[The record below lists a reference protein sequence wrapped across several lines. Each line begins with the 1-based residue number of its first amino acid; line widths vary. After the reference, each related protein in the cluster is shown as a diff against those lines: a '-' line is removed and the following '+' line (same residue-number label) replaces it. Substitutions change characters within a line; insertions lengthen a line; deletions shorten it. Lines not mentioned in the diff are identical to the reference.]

1 MSDSASESNSL
12 ADTFERNV
20 VPLRP
25 ELLRTAMRLTGNR
38 FDAEDLVQD
47 TLLRAYRGY
56 STFTAGTNTRA
67 WLHRILKNTW
77 INNFRAAQ
85 RRLTEIPTEELT
97 DHLVAGDWS
106 AYRSES
112 AEATWL
118 ADQPA
123 AELQTAMA
131 ELSEEFRLVIYLAD
145 IEGHPYAVIA
155 DMMAT
160 PVGTVMSRIHRAR
173 QQLRTEL
180 GGTARRRRLVRAA
193 A

>member
-1 MSDSASESNSL
+1 
-12 ADTFERNV
+12 
-20 VPLRP
+20 
-25 ELLRTAMRLTGNR
+25 MRLTGNR

-47 TLLRAYRGY
+47 ALLRAYRSY
-56 STFTAGTNTRA
+56 STFTAGTNVRA

-77 INNFRAAQ
+77 INNYRAAQ
-85 RRLTEIPTEELT
+85 RRPTEIPTEELT
-97 DHLVAGDWS
+97 DHLTDGDWS

-112 AEATWL
+112 AEAAWL
-118 ADQPA
+118 AGQPA

-131 ELSEEFRLVIYLAD
+131 ELSEDFRLVVYLAD

-160 PVGTVMSRIHRAR
+160 PLGTVMSRIHRAR
-173 QQLRTEL
+173 RQLRTEL

-193 A
+193 